1 MANRIQIGTLVSA
14 HVGPYE
20 PSPSPQ
26 GGPLRARIQGK
37 VLASVGPGE
46 WVVEWSNGLIAR
58 QQAKSMRIESPP
70 TTNGS
75 SKNPVSG
82 AAAPTEVVDNGNQG
96 GNSCPAEAG
105 PSAPSGSA
113 AAPVA
118 GSAPSGAL
126 CAVGS
131 LRSGSTSVPSSGGS
145 TAPPTIFTVVP
156 SSATSISTGSL
167 GVDDLGV
174 GDQDE
179 LYYGSDNDEGIPIEE
194 DFRAEQAACVK
205 RLAASCLPGST
216 VVGDSWFGS
225 VKVCMCRL
233 CLLLADADAD
243 ADASLLVMM
252 TDARVYRQP
261 SP

>member
-37 VLASVGPGE
+37 VLASVGRGE

-70 TTNGS
+70 TTTGS

-82 AAAPTEVVDNGNQG
+82 PAAPTEVVDNGNQG
-96 GNSCPAEAG
+96 GNSCPAGAG

-174 GDQDE
+174 GDQDD
-179 LYYGSDNDEGIPIEE
+179 LYYGSDKDAYAREG
-194 DFRAEQAACVK
+194 ALQGAGVY
-205 RLAASCLPGST
+205 SCLCQALGRLMPSKIHCRWRLVVNRIST
-216 VVGDSWFGS
+216 
-225 VKVCMCRL
+225 
-233 CLLLADADAD
+233 
-243 ADASLLVMM
+243 
-252 TDARVYRQP
+252 
-261 SP
+261 